1 MDAACSCRLSALLA
15 VLTVLCLAVAPNLSA
30 QGVDPGPRPPGTTAS
45 LPSVC
50 AVVEGGIPLKFPST
64 PCLDINQPPSN
75 PPQPPATGAGEIINA
90 AGNLGEFWFQALS
103 VFETEAFVTS
113 GVTPPQTIVGLG
125 PSFNALSCFG
135 CHSEPTVGGAS
146 PGRVTVNLRTVET
159 TVPPGVPFTTV
170 AQNPE
175 FIAAS
180 FNSATNNLPCF
191 IVGPG
196 GTGPCG
202 IPLGD
207 FPTEDFSLG
216 PVVEVRFPAGFT
228 PPAGSDIDPV
238 STGAVAN
245 LFTFTGR
252 TDENAPG
259 CTIQQEP
266 ITQQILAGN
275 AIFRTP
281 TPTFGLGF
289 VENTPDLTLENNL
302 ALFAAAKAALN
313 IGGTFNRSG
322 NDQTITKFGWKAQNK
337 SLMIFAGEASNV
349 EMGVTNELFPNERT
363 TGSGSN
369 CTPNQLP
376 EDEILNTTT
385 SPGDASQISSSAQNN
400 AVFMRL
406 NGAPAQCDFTSRLTS
421 SGMPVCL
428 PLTPGGAALQGQ
440 CFFGTS
446 APTATAFCIG
456 VTGGLPPT
464 GIGCVLCHSDSLTT
478 GNAPQNGLQ
487 NFTYAPYSDFALHK
501 MGSDGDGVMQGNAGK
516 TQFRTAPLWGAG
528 QRFFFM
534 HDGRFFDLD
543 HAIRGHCPI
552 GDNAANNESCAVVQT
567 YEGLSPAK
575 ETLILD
581 FLRSL

>member
-1 MDAACSCRLSALLA
+1 MAVCLRRLFAMLA
-15 VLTVLCLAVAPNLSA
+15 VLTVLCLAVAPNLNA
-30 QGVDPGPRPPGTTAS
+30 QGIDPGPRRPGTSPTP
-45 LPSVC
+45 PSVC
-50 AVVEGGIPLKFPST
+50 GVVQGGIPLKFPLT

-75 PPQPPATGAGEIINA
+75 PPQPPAAGAGEIINNS
-90 AGNLGEFWFQALS
+90 GNLTEFWFQALS
-103 VFETEAFVTS
+103 VFETTAFVTS
-113 GVTPPQTIVGLG
+113 STSPPSTIVGLG
-125 PSFNALSCFG
+125 PSFNALSCFA
-135 CHSEPTVGGAS
+135 CHAEPTVGGAS
-146 PGRVTVNLRTVET
+146 PGAVIVNGKLAQT
-159 TVPPGVPFTTV
+159 TVPPGVQFTSV
-170 AQNPE
+170 AQNPQ

-180 FNSATNNLPCF
+180 ANSATNTLPCF

-196 GTGPCG
+196 SGGPCG

-207 FPTEDFSLG
+207 FPSEDFSLG
-216 PVVEVRFPAGFT
+216 PVEEVRFPSGFT

-238 STGAVAN
+238 AVGAVAN
-245 LFTFTGR
+245 LFTFAGR

-266 ITQQILAGN
+266 ITAQILAGN

-289 VENTPDLTLENNL
+289 VENTSDLTLESNL
-302 ALFAAAKAALN
+302 ALFASAKAALN
-313 IGGTFNRSG
+313 ISGTFNRSS

-369 CTPNQLP
+369 CTPNDLP

-385 SPGDASQISSSAQNN
+385 SPGDASQISSSSQNN

-406 NGAPAQCDFTSRLTS
+406 NGAPAQCDFTSDLT
-421 SGMPVCL
+421 GGGVPICK

-446 APTATAFCIG
+446 TPASAFCAG
-456 VTGGLPPT
+456 VTGGLPST

-478 GNAPQNGLQ
+478 SNSPQLGLT

-501 MGSDGDGVMQGNAGK
+501 MGSDGDGVNQGNAGP

-534 HDGRFFDLD
+534 HDGRYINLD
-543 HAIRGHCPI
+543 HAIRGHCPP
-552 GDNAANNESCAVVQT
+552 GDVAANNESCVVVQR
-567 YEGLSPAK
+567 YIGLTAAQ